1 MWVLKM
7 GTSAVK
13 YKLMPESLEVD
24 LKKLTQEVKDKIT
37 ALGGVFDSAVEEP
50 IAFGLKSL
58 IFFFAY
64 PEDKEIDEVGNE
76 FEKIPGVSSC
86 EMIDYR
92 RAIG

>member
-1 MWVLKM
+1 MV

-24 LKKLTQEVKDKIT
+24 LKKLTEEVREKIVKM
-37 ALGGVFDSAVEEP
+37 GGVFNSALEEP
-50 IAFGLKSL
+50 IAFGLKAL
-58 IFFFAY
+58 IIFFAY
-64 PEDKEIDEVGNE
+64 PENKEIDEVGNE
-76 FEKIPGVSSC
+76 LEKISGVSSC

>member
-1 MWVLKM
+1 MT

-24 LKKLTQEVKDKIT
+24 LAKLTEEVKKRI
-37 ALGGVFDSAVEEP
+37 ASLGGVFNSAVEEP
-50 IAFGLKSL
+50 IAFGLKAL
-58 IFFFAY
+58 IVFFAY
-64 PEDKEIDEVGNE
+64 PEDREIDEVGNE
-76 FEKIPGVSSC
+76 LEKIQGVSSC